1 MKTDEEI
8 EKIIYSDTY
17 FIFIKRIEDLI
28 ASGFKPSHDLIA
40 YAGKLG
46 KMAELPPE
54 VLRGLELLRGAIP
67 KSGGVR

>member
-1 MKTDEEI
+1 MKVDKEI

-17 FIFIKRIEDLI
+17 FIFVKRIQDMKD
-28 ASGFKPSHDLIA
+28 SGFRPSYDLIA

-54 VLRGLELLRGAIP
+54 VLRGLELLKR
-67 KSGGVR
+67 